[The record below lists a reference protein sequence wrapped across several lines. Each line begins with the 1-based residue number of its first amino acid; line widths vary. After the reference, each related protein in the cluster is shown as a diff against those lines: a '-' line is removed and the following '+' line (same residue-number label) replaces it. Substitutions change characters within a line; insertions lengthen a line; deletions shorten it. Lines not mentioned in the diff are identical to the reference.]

1 VEVSVSQMRRQV
13 MKSERVW
20 EWKKVPRRQCRLK
33 AEGEQAGATN
43 GVSKPQIKKTLTD
56 STS

>member
-1 VEVSVSQMRRQV
+1 MRRQA
-13 MKSERVW
+13 MKSERMW
-20 EWKKVPRRQCRLK
+20 EWKEVPRRQCRLK

-56 STS
+56 PTS